1 MKLPKFFRWLMYAS
15 IPVFVVSLI
24 LVIILML
31 IFGEELS
38 ALETTV
44 VNIVGGVA
52 VISFITMSG
61 SIIAGPLVRFIEN
74 MLLRTFGRSATAT
87 VRDLNYVNSGTN
99 KGRKLIEAVRIKL
112 EVHDPNGGSFV
123 GVAEDVPSV
132 GFQVDK
138 GQTVPVKFEPR
149 TREVALDLPK
159 VRKMKVKNDF

>member
-15 IPVFVVSLI
+15 IPVFLVALI

-38 ALETTV
+38 ALETSV

-52 VISFITMSG
+52 VVSFITMSG
-61 SIIAGPLVRFIEN
+61 SIIAGPLVRFIGN
-74 MLLRTFGRSATAT
+74 MLLRSFGHSAIAT
-87 VRDLNYVNSGTN
+87 VRDVHYVNSGTN

-112 EVHDPNGGSFV
+112 EVHDPNGGSFI

-159 VRKMKVKNDF
+159 VRKMKVNNDF